1 MRCQLERSESE
12 EYTAQLQSR
21 HPPRPPRG
29 SGRRGSPRDRA
40 SVLGFGV
47 PPQRSWTAR
56 IFTLKHTAI
65 LGLLAATS
73 YCLINCAIYFQM
85 RHVEPIGWPS
95 SLRDLC
101 GLVEQ
106 ESADE
111 ALAEPQPQADLN
123 SQWSQADGVPESLRD
138 VQGLLDRLGSP
149 ASPASVASSTGD
161 TCFDRPPVFMF
172 SERHD

>member
-1 MRCQLERSESE
+1 
-12 EYTAQLQSR
+12 
-21 HPPRPPRG
+21 
-29 SGRRGSPRDRA
+29 
-40 SVLGFGV
+40 
-47 PPQRSWTAR
+47 
-56 IFTLKHTAI
+56 
-65 LGLLAATS
+65 
-73 YCLINCAIYFQM
+73 M

-95 SLRDLC
+95 SLRDLSGLVEQESADEAVAEPESLRDLR

-138 VQGLLDRLGSP
+138 VLSLLDRLGSP

-172 SERHD
+172 SERHDGQFSCFRNGMVSGFEDSELLRNGF